1 MEKPFYKKFKFLVAV
16 GAILLEVLIATVG
29 EKLPPEIMQY
39 VFALAIALI
48 SGHSITDAAAALK
61 SSKK

>member
-29 EKLPPEIMQY
+29 EKLPPELMQY
-39 VFALAIALI
+39 VLALAIALI
-48 SGHSITDAAAALK
+48 SGHTITDSVAAIG
-61 SSKK
+61 SKKK